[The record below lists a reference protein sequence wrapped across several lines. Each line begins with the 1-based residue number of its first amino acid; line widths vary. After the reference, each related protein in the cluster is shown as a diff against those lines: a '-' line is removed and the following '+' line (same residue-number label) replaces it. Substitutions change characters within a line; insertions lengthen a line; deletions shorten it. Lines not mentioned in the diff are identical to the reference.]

1 MISMSITQLIILI
14 IAGLLAGILGGTLG
28 IGGGIIVIPTL
39 VLILGFS
46 QHSAQGTALAF
57 MLPPVTLLATLNYWK
72 EGYVN
77 WKFALVLSLT
87 FFIGAYLGSMLSF
100 NLSEKILRKV
110 FGVFII
116 IIALKMIFTK

>member
-1 MISMSITQLIILI
+1 MTQLIILI
-14 IAGLLAGILGGTLG
+14 IAGLLAGLLGGTLG
-28 IGGGIIVIPTL
+28 VGGGIIVIPTL

-46 QHSAQGTALAF
+46 QHNAQGTALAF

-77 WKFALVLSLT
+77 WKFALILSLT
-87 FFIGAYLGSMLSF
+87 FFIGAYLGSMISF
-100 NLSEKILRKV
+100 NLPEKILRKV

-116 IIALKMIFTK
+116 AVALKMIFSK